1 MTEMALDEEEVGDYI
16 VKLRDILLSRP
27 ITKSDALT
35 ADTVRV
41 LLPNLAGHDNTI
53 TTHLLGLI

>member
-1 MTEMALDEEEVGDYI
+1 MTEMALDEEVGDYI
-16 VKLRDILLSRP
+16 VKLREILLSHP
-27 ITKSDALT
+27 ITKSDTIT

-41 LLPNLAGHDNTI
+41 LLPNLAGHDNTL